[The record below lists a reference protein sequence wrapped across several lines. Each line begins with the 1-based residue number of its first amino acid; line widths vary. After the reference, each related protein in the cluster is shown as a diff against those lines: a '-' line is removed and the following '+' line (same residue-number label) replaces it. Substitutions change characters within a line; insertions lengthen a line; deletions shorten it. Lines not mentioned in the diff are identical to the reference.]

1 MKVLVEPSQVLINK
15 SLSQVRSGVQKRDAG
30 FTLIEIM
37 VVIVIIGILATLI
50 VPRIMGRPDEARVTA
65 AKHDIGTLSQALK
78 LYRLDIG
85 RYPTTEQGLKA
96 LVTRPSAE
104 PVPQNWKTGGYL
116 DLLPNDPWGHPYQ
129 YSNPGTKGEVDI
141 LSYGADNKPG
151 GTGTDADIGNW

>member
-1 MKVLVEPSQVLINK
+1 M
-15 SLSQVRSGVQKRDAG
+15 RSGVQKREAG

-37 VVIVIIGILATLI
+37 VVIAIIGILATLI

-96 LVTRPSAE
+96 LVTRP
-104 PVPQNWKTGGYL
+104 
-116 DLLPNDPWGHPYQ
+116 
-129 YSNPGTKGEVDI
+129 
-141 LSYGADNKPG
+141 
-151 GTGTDADIGNW
+151 